1 MKATKYIFIALA
13 AVLALGACS
22 KNVWIDNAEPKA
34 YFAQYGYSQNTVWN
48 VDAGT
53 YTVNFGI
60 NIGGLRPDNRKTPI
74 TLGFAVNPAIIA
86 AYNADITQEYSGLVE
101 ELPASCYSIAGTM
114 AEVPAGAVS
123 TVIPVVFNLT
133 AIQAAGLDAAKRY
146 VVPLE
151 LTSVSEYALNEKE
164 MCQALVG
171 IDLRQPSFY
180 FYANRS
186 GVVLASR
193 KLIPDS
199 NDYTDSF
206 TIAGY
211 GVPKGEYTIQVAY
224 DAAAFAAAPT
234 SIIPKSSL
242 IIPEDA
248 VTIKTDQIV
257 YKSESEPAVV
267 KVEYDP
273 SKLEFLKAYYLPLS
287 ISSTSA
293 YAPYEEYKTA
303 FVKVEMKNRYEK
315 NYASVLTVHSATTN
329 RTGAYAAKK
338 APTSYLA
345 DVIEMQC
352 ATNNTVAGATA
363 TAATSAT
370 YNNKYMRIKLVPT
383 ADPNIFDI
391 EYIRVT
397 DKTNKKQNSAETLEA
412 DPDNRSYYDFIKEQ
426 FVLNYRWRH
435 PDKATGEWVTV
446 SEIMQAN

>member
-1 MKATKYIFIALA
+1 MKATKYLFIALA

-34 YFAQYGYSQNTVWN
+34 YFSQYGYSQNTVWN
-48 VDAGT
+48 IAEGT
-53 YTVNFGI
+53 YTVNFGV
-60 NIGGLRPDNRKTPI
+60 NFGGLRPDNRKTAL
-74 TLGFAVNPAIIA
+74 TVNFAVNPALVT
-86 AYNADITQEYSGLVE
+86 AYNADITQEFSGLVE
-101 ELPASCYSIAGTM
+101 ELPAACYSIAGTSV
-114 AEVPAGAVS
+114 EIPAGAVS
-123 TVIPVVFNLT
+123 AVIPVVFNLT
-133 AIQAAGLDAAKRY
+133 AINAAGLDASKRY
-146 VVPLE
+146 VIPLE

-193 KLIPDS
+193 KLVPDS

-211 GVPKGEYTIQVAY
+211 GVPKGEYSVQVAY

-234 SIIPKSSL
+234 SIIPKSSI

-248 VTIKTDQIV
+248 VTIKTDQAV
-257 YKSESEPAVV
+257 YRSEAEPAIV

-273 SKLEFLKAYYLPLS
+273 SKLEFLKAYYLPIS
-287 ISSTSA
+287 ITSASA

-315 NYASVLTVHSATTN
+315 NYASVLSVHSATTN
-329 RTGAYAAKK
+329 RTGSYAAKK

-352 ATNNTVAGATA
+352 ATNNTIAGATA
-363 TAATSAT
+363 AAATSTT
-370 YNNKYMRIKLVPT
+370 YNNKYIRIKLVPT
-383 ADPNIFDI
+383 ADPNIFNI
-391 EYIRVT
+391 EYILVT
-397 DKTNKKQNSAETLEA
+397 DKATRNNSPATFEA
-412 DPDNRSYYDFIKEQ
+412 DPDNPSYFDFIKEQ

-435 PDKATGEWVTV
+435 PDRETGQWVTV
-446 SEIMQAN
+446 TEIMQAN